1 MRPVCAILALV
12 LVALLAGIVSAQPVG
27 LPEASLSTPVHEVPG
42 LEDVKTRRFGPVA
55 IIEGTV
61 ARETDR
67 ELAQTIAASR
77 PGVTAVVNR
86 VTVSVSLGDRIR
98 TWREASIGRLTR
110 VLSAAPLLALAALLV
125 WLSWWLGRLLARRY
139 RQRTPEGRP
148 RNPFLVSLAA
158 QGIQVGFG
166 LVGLLAALQLM
177 DAVAL
182 AGAVVG
188 SAGVIGIALGFAFRD
203 LAENYVA
210 SILLSLRQPF
220 APNDHVVIDGNE
232 GVVVGLNSRATLLM
246 TPDGNHLRLPNALV
260 FKAVILNYTR
270 NGLRRFDFL
279 VSLAPE
285 ASPGIA
291 LSEGLSA
298 LTSIDG
304 VLQEPAAFA
313 QLQSAD
319 CDWLQ
324 VQYFAWCDQRHAN
337 FGGLRSEG
345 IRRVRERLE
354 RHGVAF
360 QRPALPVGRARRS
373 EATGNASTAAPPA
386 DRKAD
391 VGRQLAA
398 AVTEAREE
406 MAGRDLLSSSAPK
419 E

>member
-1 MRPVCAILALV
+1 MRSRFAIAVLAAA
-12 LVALLAGIVSAQPVG
+12 ALLVGIVWARPAAS
-27 LPEASLSTPVHEVPG
+27 PEAPLPAPLRDIPG
-42 LEDVKTRRFGPVA
+42 LEHVQTRRVGPVA

-67 ELAQTIAASR
+67 ELAETIAASR
-77 PGVTAVVNR
+77 PGVSAVVNR
-86 VTVSVSLGDRIR
+86 VTVSVSLGDRLR

-110 VLSAAPLLALAALLV
+110 VLSAAPLLALAALVV

-139 RQRTPEGRP
+139 RQRRPEGKP

-166 LVGLLAALQLM
+166 LIGLLTALQLM

-188 SAGVIGIALGFAFRD
+188 SAGVVGIALGFAFRD

-279 VSLAPE
+279 VSLAPD

-291 LSEGLSA
+291 LTKGLSA
-298 LTSIDG
+298 LSSIDG
-304 VLQEPAAFA
+304 VLREPAAFA

-337 FGGLRSEG
+337 FGWLRSEG
-345 IRRVRERLE
+345 IRRVRECLE
-354 RHGVAF
+354 SQGVAF
-360 QRPALPVGRARRS
+360 QRPTLPVGRARPLEPTLPTS
-373 EATGNASTAAPPA
+373 AAGPPS
-386 DRKAD
+386 DRRAD
-391 VGRQLAA
+391 VGRQVAA